1 MEYEIKCECGVT
13 HRAKC
18 ANVVIE
24 RGVLSDVPKYVNQYL
39 SAGKIAVLYLE
50 EEYDRAKTVEK
61 ALKDDGYDITSI
73 CIPQSATDI
82 SLYTSS
88 LSEEERLIVAI
99 GSEEVAKIAESLH
112 RKFILIMT
120 KPTTDRV
127 IEYSPVC
134 VLADL
139 DVLHS
144 AQSEAHAAGFGEL
157 YAKLVMCYDYMFLQT
172 FAKDRECQELID
184 IIRRELEGFFALKF
198 KRGSMEFTTYLVQTL
213 MSVGLYTSMLTD
225 SDTLNSY
232 RIYAELIKAYTNSG
246 RYIGEYTMLA
256 AYYLQTLYRIAL
268 SKKDFGLCYPP
279 DKIEC
284 AETLLKLCSKDISST
299 LSSIKIL
306 DAKSVGMRD
315 YVLGVHRTALLENF
329 AEVENLLL
337 RGGQTFRRL
346 YDDAG
351 YSLTREVKLD
361 KLASI
366 ISAGSI
372 LIPTYTLA
380 KHYKEIGVI

>member
-1 MEYEIKCECGVT
+1 MEYEMKCECGVT

-24 RGVLSDVPKYVNQYL
+24 RGLLSDVPRYVKQYL
-39 SAGKIAVLYLE
+39 SAGKIAVLYWE
-50 EEYDRAKTVEK
+50 EEYDIAKTVEK
-61 ALKDDGYDITSI
+61 SLKEDGYDITPI

-88 LSEEERLIVAI
+88 LSEEERLIVAV
-99 GSEEVAKIAESLH
+99 GSEDAAKTAESLH
-112 RKFILIMT
+112 RKFILVLT

-127 IEYSPVC
+127 IEYSPLC

-144 AQSEAHAAGFGEL
+144 APSEAHAAGFGEL

-172 FAKDRECQELID
+172 FAKDGECPGLID
-184 IIRRELEGFFALKF
+184 TIRSELEGFFALKF
-198 KRGSMEFTTYLVQTL
+198 KRGSMEFTTSLVQTL
-213 MSVGLYTSMLTD
+213 LSVGLYTSMLKD
-225 SDTLNSY
+225 PDTLNSY
-232 RIYAELIKAYTNSG
+232 RIYAELLKAHTNCE

-256 AYYLQTLYRIAL
+256 AYYLQSLYRIVL
-268 SKKDFGLCYPP
+268 SKKEFGLCYPP

-284 AETLLKLCSKDISST
+284 AETLLKLCSKDIAST
-299 LSSIKIL
+299 LSSIKII

-329 AEVENLLL
+329 ADVENLLL
-337 RGGQTFRRL
+337 RGGQTFRRI

-351 YSLTREVKLD
+351 YSLTREVKID

-372 LIPTYTLA
+372 LMPKYTLA
-380 KHYKEIGVI
+380 KHYKETGVI